1 MGFNQMNVG
10 AIEEQDCH
18 FEHIQLNN
26 KTLEVIAYLI
36 V

>member
-18 FEHIQLNN
+18 LEHIQL
-26 KTLEVIAYLI
+26 EAQPIQ
-36 V
+36 